1 MWTGYVL
8 GRVWSLG
15 QVSVWALG
23 GGVITSGLVIGKPE
37 IGQVLLISGTYV
49 FAMAL
54 EFGYIWAMASCVF
67 CVWTRA
73 A

>member
-8 GRVWSLG
+8 GRVRSLG
-15 QVSVWALG
+15 QVSVEELG
-23 GGVITSGLVIGKPE
+23 GGVITNGLVIGKPE
-37 IGQVLLISGTYV
+37 MGQVLLIFGTYV
-49 FAMAL
+49 FAMDL
-54 EFGYIWAMASCVF
+54 EFGNIWAMASCVF